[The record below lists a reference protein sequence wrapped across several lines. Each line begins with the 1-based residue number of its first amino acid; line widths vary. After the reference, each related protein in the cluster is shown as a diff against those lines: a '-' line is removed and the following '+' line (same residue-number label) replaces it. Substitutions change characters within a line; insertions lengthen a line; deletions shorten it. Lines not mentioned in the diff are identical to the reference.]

1 VFRFLPFPAD
11 PKEVQVSFIPSID
24 QLNSLRFGRPERP
37 RASAIHVRDA
47 DKSATNLTTGG
58 GTGLSFCNFV
68 KRTRELK
75 KSDQPI
81 PFLSSDF
88 ASVARHS
95 QRQHDLRTEMKF
107 STL

>member
-1 VFRFLPFPAD
+1 MIDRRQLLADQSRHGLNEVSVMSHRDLFGTDAKVDELP
-11 PKEVQVSFIPSID
+11 
-24 QLNSLRFGRPERP
+24 
-37 RASAIHVRDA
+37 
-47 DKSATNLTTGG
+47 
-58 GTGLSFCNFV
+58 
-68 KRTRELK
+68 
-75 KSDQPI
+75 DQPI